1 MTFWESWRRW
11 VGPLAG
17 GESQGDRFGLGPEG
31 RRRLAVLGLVALAGA
46 VLLAGGRGVVPSGP
60 APSRVEVTTAG
71 LDPDQRFVQQVTAE
85 LEEVLSRIAGAGR
98 VKVMLTLERGFRE
111 ELAMDVTRD
120 ESQTEER
127 DAQGGTRIS
136 QERRVTES
144 VRDRVSA
151 EGPAL
156 TVAREW
162 PRIAGVVVAAEGGG
176 DPWVQRVLAEAVATV
191 LHLPQYRVLVVPAQ

>member
-1 MTFWESWRRW
+1 MSFWESWRRW

-17 GESQGDRFGLGPEG
+17 GESPGDRFGLGPEG
-31 RRRLAVLGLVALAGA
+31 RRRLVVLGLVALAGA
-46 VLLAGGRGVVPSGP
+46 VLLAGGRGVTPAGP
-60 APSRVEVTTAG
+60 APSRVDVAATGA
-71 LDPDQRFVQQVTAE
+71 DPDERFVQQVTAE
-85 LEEVLSRIAGAGR
+85 LEEVLSQIAGAGR
-98 VKVMLTLERGFRE
+98 VRVMLTLERGFRE
-111 ELAMDVTRD
+111 ELATDVTRD

-151 EGPAL
+151 DGPAL

-191 LHLPQYRVLVVPAQ
+191 LHLPQYRVLVVPAR